1 MEQRAPRLAS
11 AGKILG
17 TLLII
22 ATAINLKLDLLEKPG
37 LSLEEYITISVA
49 FVLFL
54 IAFFASK
61 EREIVELTNNMSLEE
76 QFAQLESTPQNPVE

>member
-17 TLLII
+17 TLIII

-49 FVLFL
+49 F
-54 IAFFASK
+54 IAVSY
-61 EREIVELTNNMSLEE
+61 TNIRAHETLLSI
-76 QFAQLESTPQNPVE
+76 